1 MAENDTVTDRP
12 FTTFNFRVGIEPEG
26 SELCEA
32 AFSECDGLE
41 MTMEP
46 KTHREGGNN
55 VTQHQLVGPVT
66 YGTLTLKRGMT
77 KSFDLWEWFN
87 RVNEG
92 EYSLRAKT
100 TVEMLSSTWSGD
112 DETAESESAEGTEG
126 ESGVN
131 ARFELFGCLPIKLR
145 APSLNATDG
154 GVAIE
159 ELQISYERMDIDL
172 SGSDSE

>member
-1 MAENDTVTDRP
+1 MPPNEPVTDRP
-12 FTTFNFRVGIEPEG
+12 FTTFNFRVGITTDG
-26 SELCEA
+26 TELCEA

-46 KTHREGGNN
+46 ETHREGGNN

-77 KSFDLWEWFN
+77 KTFDLWKWFN
-87 RVNEG
+87 RVNGG
-92 EYSLRAKT
+92 EYGLRAKT
-100 TVEMLSSTWSGD
+100 TVEMLSSRWSGD
-112 DETAESESAEGTEG
+112 DETPGGGNAEGTTS
-126 ESGVN
+126 ESSVT
-131 ARFELFGCLPIKLR
+131 ARFELFGCLPVKLR

-159 ELQISYERMDIDL
+159 EMQISYERMDIDL
-172 SGSDSE
+172 SESGSG